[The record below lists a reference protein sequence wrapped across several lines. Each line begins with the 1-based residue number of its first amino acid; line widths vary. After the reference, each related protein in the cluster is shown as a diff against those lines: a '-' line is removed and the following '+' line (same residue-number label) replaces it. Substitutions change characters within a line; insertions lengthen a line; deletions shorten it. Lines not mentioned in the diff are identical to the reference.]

1 LNPDTRWTYDP
12 VKGYSKSRNSPWAG
26 QTMEGRAIATIVGG
40 QLVFDVA
47 RGVLTS

>member
-1 LNPDTRWTYDP
+1 L
-12 VKGYSKSRNSPWAG
+12 
-26 QTMEGRAIATIVGG
+26 EGRAIATIVGG